1 MRNGKGVGWGILIV
15 VAAVVLVAGPAA
27 AQATKAPG
35 ASPKKVVEGLTLED
49 IRSVLGTPGDDTSGV
64 SDFSLAEGGGIV
76 IAYRYFDVDEDNY
89 ETDFASEMAP
99 KIQRLYKRFKNLDRI
114 RFEIVANN
122 PGGTPFWKPFSQ
134 FFMDRK
140 TMEKLHWTW
149 FVTRD
154 IVDQI
159 VKNKK

>member
-1 MRNGKGVGWGILIV
+1 MRNGRRLSFAILIT
-15 VAAVVLVAGPAA
+15 AAVLLAVGPAMGQ
-27 AQATKAPG
+27 AQKAPS
-35 ASPKKVVEGLTLED
+35 ANPKKVVEGLTLED
-49 IRSVLGTPGDDTSGV
+49 VRSVLGTPGDDASGV
-64 SDFSLAEGGGIV
+64 SDFSEAEGGGIV
-76 IAYRYFDVDEDNY
+76 IAYRYYDLDEDNY

-99 KIQRLYKRFKNLDRI
+99 KLQRLYKKFKNVDRL

-134 FFMDRK
+134 FETDRK
-140 TMEKLHWTW
+140 TLEKLHWTW

-159 VKNKK
+159 IKNRK